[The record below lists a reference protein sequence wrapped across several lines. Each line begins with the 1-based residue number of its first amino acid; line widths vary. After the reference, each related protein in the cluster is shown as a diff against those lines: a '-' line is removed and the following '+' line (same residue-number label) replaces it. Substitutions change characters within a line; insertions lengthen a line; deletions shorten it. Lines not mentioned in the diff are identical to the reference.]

1 MGDYSKG
8 KSEKEGLIPVT
19 CKIIRSLGKKDE
31 KLEYMNIPVTEISI
45 VGFAYNYNEHETKI
59 IVGLWDQT
67 GYIEVTFFNKTES
80 DSHFG
85 LDGYLHKDRGI
96 VKVIGKVKYYK
107 DNIKIDGARIV
118 NCSFN
123 EFIYHKL
130 EVISDWMYLTNEQNQ
145 EEDNHHLKQIGGNK
159 QNLGGSSINNVL
171 GNKNNDQDQKI
182 NDQILS
188 YLDRR
193 GQAMIAEIAAH
204 NGRSEQ
210 ETIVRLRAL
219 YQDGLLSLD
228 EGSGEVYKL

>member
-85 LDGYLHKDRGI
+85 LDGYLHKDRGV

-123 EFIYHKL
+123 EFLYHKL

-145 EEDNHHLKQIGGNK
+145 EEDNHHLKQIGNK
-159 QNLGGSSINNVL
+159 QNLGGNNVNNVL
-171 GNKNNDQDQKI
+171 GSGKNNDQDEKI
-182 NDQILS
+182 KQQILL

-193 GQAMIAEIAAH
+193 GQAMISEIASH
-204 NGRSEQ
+204 VGRNDKEI
-210 ETIVRLRAL
+210 TLLLRRQ
-219 YQDGLLSLD
+219 YEDGLLSLD

>member
-45 VGFAYNYNEHETKI
+45 VGMAYNYNEHETKI

-96 VKVIGKVKYYK
+96 VKVIGKVKYYNRFGGQWRIVISDAEIRPRVNVDYSNLLK
-107 DNIKIDGARIV
+107 KRDRVSLQETSRRQMQKEVRWKRRRLNEDSDSFVMNDDGAIKIDG
-118 NCSFN
+118 
-123 EFIYHKL
+123 
-130 EVISDWMYLTNEQNQ
+130 DLT
-145 EEDNHHLKQIGGNK
+145 
-159 QNLGGSSINNVL
+159 
-171 GNKNNDQDQKI
+171 
-182 NDQILS
+182 ILAF
-188 YLDRR
+188 DD
-193 GQAMIAEIAAH
+193 
-204 NGRSEQ
+204 
-210 ETIVRLRAL
+210 TV
-219 YQDGLLSLD
+219 
-228 EGSGEVYKL
+228 